1 MQFFRRLQD
10 IRAISFDLDD
20 TLYDNRPV
28 IENAEQ
34 WMVDHMRDRYLAS
47 AMYDRA
53 WWLQLKHELQ
63 RADPSLHDDVS
74 RCRLMMLEVGLQRG
88 GMAESQAKQE
98 AKQVFAE
105 FLEVRSQVV
114 VPAESIEVLKQL
126 SRHFPLVVIT
136 NGNVLLERIGLD
148 GHFKHVLKAGNG
160 RKMKPAPDMFRL
172 MAVQLKLRPQ
182 QILHVGDDVTTDI
195 FGAIRNGYQAAWINN
210 QGQDWRTL
218 HTLPH
223 LMLQDIRDLLTLL
236 PEAEHR

>member
-114 VPAESIEVLKQL
+114 IPAESIEVLKQL

-172 MAVQLKLRPQ
+172 MAAQLKLRPQ

>member
-10 IRAISFDLDD
+10 IRDISFDLDD

-172 MAVQLKLRPQ
+172 MAAQLKLRPQ

>member
-1 MQFFRRLQD
+1 MEFFRRLGA

-28 IENAEQ
+28 IEHAER
-34 WMVDHMRDRYLAS
+34 WMVAHMRDRYLAS

-172 MAVQLKLRPQ
+172 MAAQLKLRPQ

>member
-63 RADPSLHDDVS
+63 RADSSLHDDVS

-172 MAVQLKLRPQ
+172 MAAQLKLRPQ

>member
-114 VPAESIEVLKQL
+114 VPAESIKVLKQL

-172 MAVQLKLRPQ
+172 MAAQLKLRPQ

-236 PEAEHR
+236 PEAEHQ

>member
-10 IRAISFDLDD
+10 IRAISSDLDD

-172 MAVQLKLRPQ
+172 MAAQLKLRPQ

>member
-34 WMVDHMRDRYLAS
+34 WMVEHMRDQYLAS

-63 RADPSLHDDVS
+63 KADPSLHDDVS
-74 RCRLMMLEVGLQRG
+74 RCRLTMLEVGLQRG
-88 GMAESQAKQE
+88 GMPAAEARQE
-98 AKQVFAE
+98 AQRVFAQ
-105 FLEVRSQVV
+105 FLEIRSRVS
-114 VPAESIEVLKQL
+114 VPEASLEVLKKL

-148 GHFKHVLKAGNG
+148 GQFKHVLKAGNG
-160 RKMKPAPDMFRL
+160 RRMKPAPDMFRM
-172 MAVQLKLRPQ
+172 MAAQLKLSPS
-182 QILHVGDDVTTDI
+182 QILHVGDDVTTDVI
-195 FGAIRNGYQAAWINN
+195 GAIRNGYQAAWVNT
-210 QGQDWRTL
+210 QGQDWRNL

-236 PEAEHR
+236 PAQK

>member
-34 WMVDHMRDRYLAS
+34 WMVEHMRDQYLAS

-63 RADPSLHDDVS
+63 QADPALHDDVS

-88 GMAESQAKQE
+88 GMPAVEARQE
-98 AKQVFAE
+98 AQRVFAE
-105 FLEVRSQVV
+105 FLEIRSRVT
-114 VPAESIEVLKQL
+114 VPEASLEVLKKL

-160 RKMKPAPDMFRL
+160 RRMKPAPDMFRM
-172 MAVQLKLRPQ
+172 MAAQLKLPPS
-182 QILHVGDDVTTDI
+182 QILHVGDDVTTDV
-195 FGAIRNGYQAAWINN
+195 FGAIRNGYQAAWINS
-210 QGQDWRTL
+210 QGQEWRNL

-236 PEAEHR
+236 PVQK

>member
-114 VPAESIEVLKQL
+114 VPAESIDVLKQL

-172 MAVQLKLRPQ
+172 MAAQLKLRPQ

>member
-172 MAVQLKLRPQ
+172 MAAQLKLRPQ
-182 QILHVGDDVTTDI
+182 QIQHVGDDVTTDI

>member
-74 RCRLMMLEVGLQRG
+74 RCRLMMLEVCLQRG

-172 MAVQLKLRPQ
+172 MAAQLKLRPQ

-210 QGQDWRTL
+210 QGPDWRTL

>member
-172 MAVQLKLRPQ
+172 MAAQLKLRPQ

-236 PEAEHR
+236 PEQEKA

>member
-34 WMVDHMRDRYLAS
+34 WMVDYMRDHYLAS

-53 WWLQLKHELQ
+53 WWQRLKHELQ
-63 RADPSLHDDVS
+63 HADPSLHDDVS
-74 RCRLMMLEVGLQRG
+74 RCRLLMLQTGLQRG
-88 GMAESQAKQE
+88 GMPIAEAEQQAR
-98 AKQVFAE
+98 QVFAQ
-105 FLEVRSQVV
+105 FLEIRSQVV
-114 VPAESIEVLKQL
+114 VPQASLEVLKRL

-148 GHFKHVLKAGNG
+148 GQFKHVLKAGNG

-172 MAVQLKLRPQ
+172 MAARLQLAPQ
-182 QILHVGDDVTTDI
+182 QILHVGDDVTTDV
-195 FGAIRNGYQAAWINN
+195 FGAIRNGYQAAWFNS

-236 PEAEHR
+236 PDNK

>member
-172 MAVQLKLRPQ
+172 MAAQLKLRPQ

-236 PEAEHR
+236 PEAEHQ

>member
-34 WMVDHMRDRYLAS
+34 WMVEHMRDQYLAS

-63 RADPSLHDDVS
+63 KADPSLHDDVS

-88 GMAESQAKQE
+88 GMPATEARQE
-98 AKQVFAE
+98 AQRVFAQ
-105 FLEVRSQVV
+105 FLEIRSRVS
-114 VPAESIEVLKQL
+114 VPEASLEVLKKL
-126 SRHFPLVVIT
+126 SCHFPLVVIT

-148 GHFKHVLKAGNG
+148 GQFKHVLKAGNG
-160 RKMKPAPDMFRL
+160 RRMKPAPDMFRM
-172 MAVQLKLRPQ
+172 MAAQLKLSPS
-182 QILHVGDDVTTDI
+182 QILHVGDDVTTDVI
-195 FGAIRNGYQAAWINN
+195 GAIRNGYQAAWVNA
-210 QGQDWRTL
+210 QGQDWRNL

-236 PEAEHR
+236 PAQK

>member
-34 WMVDHMRDRYLAS
+34 WMVEHMRDQYLAS

-63 RADPSLHDDVS
+63 KADPSLHDDVS

-88 GMAESQAKQE
+88 GMPIEEAQAE
-98 AKQVFAE
+98 AKRCFAE
-105 FLEVRSQVV
+105 FLEVRSRVT
-114 VPAESIEVLKQL
+114 VPDASIEVLKQL

-136 NGNVLLERIGLD
+136 NGNVLLDRIGLD

-160 RKMKPAPDMFRL
+160 RKMKPAPDMFRI
-172 MAVQLKLRPQ
+172 MAAQLKLKPQ
-182 QILHVGDDVTTDI
+182 QILHVGDDVTTDV
-195 FGAIRNGYQAAWINN
+195 FGAIRNGYQAAWVNA

-223 LMLQDIRDLLTLL
+223 LMLQDIRDLLKLL
-236 PEAEHR
+236 PEAK

>member
-28 IENAEQ
+28 IEHAEQ
-34 WMVDHMRDRYLAS
+34 WMVEHMRDRYLAS
-47 AMYDRA
+47 AMYDRV

-63 RADPSLHDDVS
+63 HLDPSLKDDVS
-74 RCRLMMLEVGLQRG
+74 RCRIAMLEVGLQRG
-88 GMAESQAKQE
+88 GMPAEIAKNE
-98 AKQVFAE
+98 AQRCFAE
-105 FLEVRSQVV
+105 FLEVRSQVA
-114 VPAESIEVLKQL
+114 VPPESIEVLKQL

-160 RKMKPAPDMFRL
+160 QRMKPAPDLFRL
-172 MAVQLKLRPQ
+172 MAARLELQPQ
-182 QILHVGDDVTTDI
+182 QILHVGDDVTTDV

-210 QGQDWRTL
+210 QGQDWRSL

-223 LMLQDIRDLLTLL
+223 LMLQDIRDLLTLI
-236 PEAEHR
+236 PDTNKQ

>member
-63 RADPSLHDDVS
+63 RTDPSLHDDVS

-172 MAVQLKLRPQ
+172 MAAQLKLRPQ

-236 PEAEHR
+236 PEAEHQ

>member
-160 RKMKPAPDMFRL
+160 RKMKPAPDMF
-172 MAVQLKLRPQ
+172 
-182 QILHVGDDVTTDI
+182 
-195 FGAIRNGYQAAWINN
+195 
-210 QGQDWRTL
+210 
-218 HTLPH
+218 
-223 LMLQDIRDLLTLL
+223 
-236 PEAEHR
+236 

>member
-1 MQFFRRLQD
+1 MQFFRRLQP
-10 IRAISFDLDD
+10 IKAISFDLDD

-28 IENAEQ
+28 IEHAEQ
-34 WMVDHMRDRYLAS
+34 WMVEHMRDRYLAS

-63 RADPSLHDDVS
+63 HADPSLKDDVS
-74 RCRLMMLEVGLQRG
+74 RCRMAMLEVGLLRG
-88 GMAESQAKQE
+88 GMPAETTKTE
-98 AKQVFAE
+98 AQRCFAE

-114 VPAESIEVLKQL
+114 VPPESRAVLQQL

-148 GHFKHVLKAGNG
+148 GHFQHVLKAGNG
-160 RKMKPAPDMFRL
+160 LRMKPASDLFHRMSTL
-172 MAVQLKLRPQ
+172 LQLPPQ
-182 QILHVGDDVTTDI
+182 QILHVGDDVTTDV

-223 LMLQDIRDLLTLL
+223 LMLQDIRDLLTLI
-236 PEAEHR
+236 PEAN

>member
-1 MQFFRRLQD
+1 MEFFRRLHHV
-10 IRAISFDLDD
+10 RAISFDLDD

-172 MAVQLKLRPQ
+172 MAAQLKLRPQ

>member
-126 SRHFPLVVIT
+126 SHHFPLVVIT

-172 MAVQLKLRPQ
+172 MAAQLKLRPQ

-236 PEAEHR
+236 PEAEHQ

>member
-172 MAVQLKLRPQ
+172 MAAQLKLRPQ

>member
-160 RKMKPAPDMFRL
+160 RKMKQAPDMFRL
-172 MAVQLKLRPQ
+172 MAAQLKLRPQ

>member
-34 WMVDHMRDRYLAS
+34 WMVEHMRDQYLAS

-63 RADPSLHDDVS
+63 KADPSLHDDVS

-88 GMAESQAKQE
+88 GMPANEARQE
-98 AKQVFAE
+98 AQRVFAQ
-105 FLEVRSQVV
+105 FLEIRSRVS
-114 VPAESIEVLKQL
+114 VPEASLEVLKKL

-148 GHFKHVLKAGNG
+148 GQFKHVLKAGNG
-160 RKMKPAPDMFRL
+160 RRMKPAPDMFRM
-172 MAVQLKLRPQ
+172 MAAQLKLSPS
-182 QILHVGDDVTTDI
+182 QILHVGDDVTTDVI
-195 FGAIRNGYQAAWINN
+195 GAIRNGYQAAWVNA
-210 QGQDWRTL
+210 QGQDWRNL

-236 PEAEHR
+236 PAQK